1 MAMNQTLRRRLTY
14 GSNATFVTGLVIAVL
29 VLLYVL
35 AQTNRAQ
42 WDFSAGGRNTLTPET
57 LAKLRLLDEKGEKV
71 EIYAFTA
78 QRGKEDADFKN
89 RSMKDLLTTMGD
101 HSKLLEW
108 RQVDFDRER
117 LTAERLGVNDYGRVV
132 IKRGEDRVDI
142 KDRDMFQRIGKG
154 KDKSL
159 QFVGEAQVSRGL
171 SQLLTPRRRVVYVL
185 TGHGEQSRDD
195 RGPNG
200 LSDLVASLDI
210 ERFDTESLSLL
221 QTGREG
227 EIPVVPDD
235 ASVVFV
241 AGPKADLTPDEED
254 ILLDYVGRGG
264 SLLYTLE
271 LGEAVPHMLSRIGL
285 SVPEGAVADKEVF
298 HPHNDRPVP
307 MYRPHPITTE
317 LAEANLQTML
327 VHPAPIRI
335 DDQARQGVR
344 AEPVLT
350 TSRAGWIEIGGE
362 LQNGA
367 YAMDPGID
375 VEGVANMAVAL
386 ELAPGGGLVRAS
398 KLPAR
403 VLVMG
408 DAEAFSNA
416 VIHEGPGNEA
426 LATNAINWL
435 AGEDERLRAGGARPP
450 TQPLLALT
458 PEEMGTLRWLS
469 LAVMPLLVGLA
480 GLGTW
485 SARRGR

>member
-1 MAMNQTLRRRLTY
+1 
-14 GSNATFVTGLVIAVL
+14 VL

-71 EIYAFTA
+71 EVYAFTA

-101 HSKLLEW
+101 NSKLLEW

-132 IKRGEDRVDI
+132 ILRGQDRVDI

-159 QFVGEAQVSRGL
+159 AFIGEAQVSRGL
-171 SQLLTPRRRVVYVL
+171 SQLLTPAPARRLRAH
-185 TGHGEQSRDD
+185 GHGEQSVAD

-210 ERFDTESLSLL
+210 ERFDTESLTLL

-227 EIPVVPDD
+227 EIPMVPDD
-235 ASVVFV
+235 ASVVFI

-271 LGEAVPHMLSRIGL
+271 LGTPCRTCCRGSGSRSGRCRGGQGGL
-285 SVPEGAVADKEVF
+285 P
-298 HPHNDRPVP
+298 
-307 MYRPHPITTE
+307 
-317 LAEANLQTML
+317 
-327 VHPAPIRI
+327 PAQRS
-335 DDQARQGVR
+335 A
-344 AEPVLT
+344 
-350 TSRAGWIEIGGE
+350 RAGV
-362 LQNGA
+362 
-367 YAMDPGID
+367 P
-375 VEGVANMAVAL
+375 
-386 ELAPGGGLVRAS
+386 PAS
-398 KLPAR
+398 
-403 VLVMG
+403 
-408 DAEAFSNA
+408 D
-416 VIHEGPGNEA
+416 H
-426 LATNAINWL
+426 
-435 AGEDERLRAGGARPP
+435 GGARGVEPP
-450 TQPLLALT
+450 DDARPSRADPDRRSTETGAST
-458 PEEMGTLRWLS
+458 RSRCSRRAGS
-469 LAVMPLLVGLA
+469 AGSKLAVISRTAP
-480 GLGTW
+480 T
-485 SARRGR
+485 